1 MSKPA
6 GWEDEAHWV
15 RLLGRGFTKRC
26 PNCGGRGIY
35 DTWFR
40 MKDRCPTCGMRF
52 EREEGFFVG
61 AYLIN
66 FAVAIVL
73 LFLLCMGF
81 VAAKAADPD
90 ADATAFLVVGVV
102 IGLVV
107 PVAFYPFARTV
118 WSAIDLGMT
127 PLEPEEEA
135 EAEAARSA
143 TSAGAVGP
151 S

>member
-1 MSKPA
+1 MTGPA
-6 GWEDEAHWV
+6 KWEDEAHWF

-26 PNCGGRGIY
+26 PNCGGRGVY
-35 DTWFR
+35 DTWFQ
-40 MKDRCPTCGMRF
+40 MKDRCPSCGMRF

-81 VAAKAADPD
+81 VAVKAADPD
-90 ADATAFLVVGVV
+90 AGATGFMVAGVL
-102 IGLVV
+102 IGLLV
-107 PVAFYPFARTV
+107 PVVFYPFARTI

-127 PLEPEEEA
+127 PLEPDELA
-135 EAEAARSA
+135 EAEAARAA
-143 TSAGAVGP
+143 TAGRAADAA
-151 S
+151 

>member
-1 MSKPA
+1 M
-6 GWEDEAHWV
+6 
-15 RLLGRGFTKRC
+15 
-26 PNCGGRGIY
+26 
-35 DTWFR
+35 
-40 MKDRCPTCGMRF
+40 
-52 EREEGFFVG
+52 
-61 AYLIN
+61 
-66 FAVAIVL
+66 AIVL

-143 TSAGAVGP
+143 TTAGAVGP

>member
-1 MSKPA
+1 VNTPA
-6 GWEDEAHWV
+6 KWEDEAHWV

-40 MKDRCPTCGMRF
+40 MKDRCPTCGLRF

-66 FAVAIVL
+66 FAVSIIL
-73 LFLLCMGF
+73 LFVLCMGF
-81 VAAKAADPD
+81 VGVKAADPD
-90 ADATAFLVVGVV
+90 AEAGIFLAAGVL
-102 IGLVV
+102 IGLLAPVV
-107 PVAFYPFARTV
+107 FYPFSRTV

-127 PLEPEEEA
+127 PLEPEELREA
-135 EAEAARSA
+135 ESARVAAPVDA
-143 TSAGAVGP
+143 
-151 S
+151 